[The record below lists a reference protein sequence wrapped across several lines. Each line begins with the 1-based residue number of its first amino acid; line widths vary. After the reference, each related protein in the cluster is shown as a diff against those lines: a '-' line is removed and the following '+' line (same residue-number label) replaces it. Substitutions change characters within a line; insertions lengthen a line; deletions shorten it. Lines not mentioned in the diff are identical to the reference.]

1 MLIYGTK
8 NFFAII
14 SIFTFHFLF
23 FSFAFLFY
31 YFFLPLLKVAL
42 DTIFFLSSMHTV
54 LTVFTEIRFAM
65 EHCAYCLCWA
75 TLICSSCS
83 GIPFVVCS
91 SSSTMLYFITVIDV
105 DFCYFAAYLLHSTI
119 LFTSF
124 SCRFEA
130 TWNQWRKLRV
140 FQRKMIPLLK

>member
-23 FSFAFLFY
+23 FLSCFLVLLLFFAFAQSGFGHHFLFNAHWINGVHRNSSRNGGLCVL
-31 YFFLPLLKVAL
+31 FMLSNTHLL
-42 DTIFFLSSMHTV
+42 TMFGNTFHSMLFIQYDV
-54 LTVFTEIRFAM
+54 
-65 EHCAYCLCWA
+65 
-75 TLICSSCS
+75 
-83 GIPFVVCS
+83 
-91 SSSTMLYFITVIDV
+91 YFITVIDV
-105 DFCYFAAYLLHSTI
+105 DFFCFAAYLLHSTI

-124 SCRFEA
+124 PCHFEA